1 VECHLLATMRV
12 LRVRSDPNLIE
23 VSLVFGMPSPTLPW
37 PEEWSM
43 PKRIRWSIAF
53 SYLGLM
59 GATCLYFGLAGVSAG
74 EYAHVPLLLLGG
86 LLCLIITI
94 QGVLTRLCVHRGA
107 TGAIRM
113 STIPETGEA
122 VVVFPYSAGQ
132 FWMLFSQTAII
143 LCGFAVPVA
152 AASVVEVSD
161 TQEIGD
167 MIIALVSLVAV
178 GYFLAL
184 MCQFWSKKI
193 ARGYVA
199 VGGAGI
205 YHRSW
210 AFTSFAPWQHV
221 YDVRPSGGD
230 DRQIRVLVD
239 ANAQGWSR
247 RTSRFWKQPESC
259 FGQSLTIRV
268 MYLSVD
274 PALVYHALQFY
285 FENPRARSELSG
297 DAAVRR
303 LRRADIP
310 VPSRPLRGGAR

>member
-1 VECHLLATMRV
+1 MECHLLAAMHV
-12 LRVRSDPNLIE
+12 LSLRSDPNLTE
-23 VSLVFGMPSPTLPW
+23 VSLVSGMPSPTLPW
-37 PEEWSM
+37 PKEWST
-43 PKRIRWSIAF
+43 PKRIRWSIAL

-59 GATCLYFGLAGVSAG
+59 GVASLYFGLAGVSAG
-74 EYAHVPLLLLGG
+74 DYTHVPLFLLGG
-86 LLCLIITI
+86 SLCLIIAAH
-94 QGVLTRLCVHRGA
+94 GVLTRLCVRSGA
-107 TGAIRM
+107 TGAIRI
-113 STIPETGEA
+113 STIPETGET

-132 FWMLFSQTAII
+132 FWTLFSQTAII
-143 LCGFAVPVA
+143 LWGFAVPVA
-152 AASVVEVSD
+152 VASVVEVSD

-184 MCQFWSKKI
+184 MCQFWTKKI

-199 VGGAGI
+199 MGGAGI

-210 AFTSFAPWQHV
+210 AFTSFSPWQHV
-221 YDVRPSGGD
+221 YDVRPSGGG
-230 DRQIRVLVD
+230 DRQIQVLVD
-239 ANAQGWSR
+239 ANAEGWSR

-259 FGQSLTIRV
+259 SGQSLTIRV
-268 MYLSVD
+268 IYLSVD
-274 PALVYHALQFY
+274 PALVYHALKFY

-310 VPSRPLRGGAR
+310 VPSRHL

>member
-1 VECHLLATMRV
+1 MSSL
-12 LRVRSDPNLIE
+12 SSPIQNLTE
-23 VSLVFGMPSPTLPW
+23 ASLVSGMTSATLAW
-37 PEEWSM
+37 PDEWSTR
-43 PKRIRWSIAF
+43 KRVGLYIAF
-53 SYLGLM
+53 SYLGLV
-59 GATCLYFGLAGVSAG
+59 GAALIYFGIAGLVTG
-74 EYAHVPLLLLGG
+74 DYTRVPLFLMGG
-86 LLCLIITI
+86 SLCMIITAH
-94 QGVLTRLCVHRGA
+94 GVLTRICVRRGA
-107 TGAIRM
+107 TKAIRI
-113 STIPETGEA
+113 STVPDVAEN

-132 FWMLFSQTAII
+132 FWLLFSQIAIT
-143 LCGFAVPVA
+143 LCGFAVPFTVVA
-152 AASVVEVSD
+152 LVTVSD
-161 TQEIGD
+161 AQGIGEL
-167 MIIALVSLVAV
+167 ITALVSIVAV
-178 GYFLAL
+178 GYLLAL
-184 MCQFWSKKI
+184 IGQFFSKKI

-239 ANAQGWSR
+239 ANAEGWSR

-274 PALVYHALQFY
+274 PALVYHALKFY

-310 VPSRPLRGGAR
+310 VPSRHL

>member
-1 VECHLLATMRV
+1 MSGLSQ
-12 LRVRSDPNLIE
+12 SDPNLIE
-23 VSLVFGMPSPTLPW
+23 ASLVSGMTSATLPW
-37 PEEWSM
+37 PDEWSTR
-43 PKRIRWSIAF
+43 KRFGLSIAF
-53 SYLGLM
+53 SYLVLM
-59 GATCLYFGLAGVSAG
+59 GAVPIYFGVAGLLAGD
-74 EYAHVPLLLLGG
+74 YTRVPFFLVGG
-86 LLCLIITI
+86 SFCLIAAA
-94 QGVLTRLCVHRGA
+94 QGFLTRVFVPRGVA
-107 TGAIRM
+107 GAIRT
-113 STIPETGEA
+113 STILETGEN

-132 FWMLFSQTAII
+132 FWLLFSQIVII
-143 LCGFAVPVA
+143 LCGFAVPF
-152 AASVVEVSD
+152 SVVAFVAVSD
-161 TQEIGD
+161 AQEMGELIT
-167 MIIALVSLVAV
+167 ALVSVVVV
-178 GYFLAL
+178 GYMLAL
-184 MCQFWSKKI
+184 IAQFFSKKI

-199 VGGAGI
+199 IGGTGI

-221 YDVRPSGGD
+221 YDVRPSGDD
-230 DRQIRVLVD
+230 DREIRVLVD
-239 ANAQGWSR
+239 ANAEGWSR

-285 FENPRARSELSG
+285 FKNPRARSELSG